1 MKAAYP
7 FFNLN
12 GFDSANRESPVFT
25 QTAKNTTLAC
35 LPSENN
41 WRGVSLTRLASGA
54 WDMLRLMRHGGP
66 ALCNVAVTNSC
77 NATCDFCNFANGKV
91 ERKDLRWINAEQFD
105 AAMQILYDR
114 GVRYVS
120 FFGGEPLLHP
130 RLSDMVAMSIAK
142 GMGPALITNGWLLP
156 SKLDQLATAG
166 LKTVYISIDSPLIYR
181 HEANRGLNGLGE
193 RIRKATSRMPN
204 LGMTALAQVT
214 MSKLIDD
221 YRALVPLLQQ
231 LGFEAVSFSYPQ
243 RTRLGSSSL
252 AWSADSD
259 LMKFTDAELVRAFQG
274 IDDLRDTFRVN
285 NPRASIAD
293 MKRHLVGEPERFVCY
308 GGYKSFYMDWNFDI
322 WRCDAWRERMCSVW
336 DFAETP
342 LVRDGCTAC
351 IADCYR
357 DSSVMLHFAVSLGDA
372 LDCLRKGRVGVALR
386 KIMNVRNLESLE
398 AVVGNA
404 SVLSR
409 LAKLG

>member
-1 MKAAYP
+1 MTS
-7 FFNLN
+7 F
-12 GFDSANRESPVFT
+12 G
-25 QTAKNTTLAC
+25 
-35 LPSENN
+35 SE
-41 WRGVSLTRLASGA
+41 A
-54 WDMLRLMRHGGP
+54 WDMLRLIRRGGP

-91 ERKDLRWINAEQFD
+91 GRKDLRWINADQFD
-105 AAMQILYDR
+105 AALQILHTR
-114 GVRYVS
+114 GIRYVS

-130 RLSDMVAMSIAK
+130 RLSDMIAMAVAK

-156 SKLDQLATAG
+156 SKLDQLASAG
-166 LKTVYISIDSPLIYR
+166 LKTVYVSIDAASMSD
-181 HEANRGLNGLGE
+181 HEANRGLKGLGE
-193 RIRKATSRMPN
+193 RIRKATSRMPD

-221 YRALVPLLQQ
+221 YRSLVPLLQK
-231 LGFEAVSFSYPQ
+231 LGFEAVAFSYPQ
-243 RTRLGSSSL
+243 RIRLGSTSL
-252 AWSADSD
+252 AWSADSS
-259 LMKFTDAELVRAFQG
+259 LVRFTDGELRHAFESV
-274 IDDLRDTFRVN
+274 DDLRDVFRVN

-293 MKRHLVGEPERFVCY
+293 MKRHLLREPERFVCY

-322 WRCDAWRERMCSVW
+322 WRCDAWQERMCSVW

-372 LDCLRKGRVGVALR
+372 LDLLSQGHLVAAV
-386 KIMNVRNLESLE
+386 KTMMNMRNLESLQ
-398 AVVGNA
+398 AVVENA
-404 SVLSR
+404 PVLSR

>member
-1 MKAAYP
+1 
-7 FFNLN
+7 
-12 GFDSANRESPVFT
+12 
-25 QTAKNTTLAC
+25 
-35 LPSENN
+35 
-41 WRGVSLTRLASGA
+41 
-54 WDMLRLMRHGGP
+54 MLRLIRHGGP

-77 NATCDFCNFANGKV
+77 NATCEFCNFANGKV
-91 ERKDLRWINAEQFD
+91 ERKDLRWINADRFD
-105 AAMQILYDR
+105 AALQILYDR

-130 RLSDMVAMSIAK
+130 RLSDMIAMSIAK

-156 SKLDQLATAG
+156 SKLDQLATVG
-166 LKTVYISIDSPLIYR
+166 LKTVYVSIDSPLISR
-181 HEANRGLNGLGE
+181 HEANRGLSGLGE
-193 RIRKATSRMPN
+193 RIRNATSRMRK

-214 MSKLIDD
+214 MSKLIGD

-231 LGFEAVSFSYPQ
+231 FGFEAVAFSYPQ

-252 AWSADSD
+252 AWSEDSE
-259 LMKFTDAELVRAFQG
+259 LMKFTDADLVHAFQG
-274 IDDLRDTFRVN
+274 IDDLRQTFRVN

-293 MKRHLVGEPERFVCY
+293 MKRHLLGEPERFVCY
-308 GGYKSFYMDWNFDI
+308 GGYKSFYMDWNFDM

-336 DFAETP
+336 EFGETP

-351 IADCYR
+351 MADCYR

-372 LDCLRKGRVGVALR
+372 LDCLSKGHVGAALK
-386 KIMNVRNLESLE
+386 KIMDVRNFESFE
-398 AVVGNA
+398 AVAGNA
-404 SVLSR
+404 SVLSG